1 MLSLSNNTGFSEILS
16 RIESRFSKLYSK
28 KVYVHHYTQF
38 LEESVFRESAQTIGS
53 LNAEYKKLADHQGG
67 ETVHRYKPLF

>member
-16 RIESRFSKLYSK
+16 RIESRFTKLYSK

-38 LEESVFRESAQTIGS
+38 LEESFFKESAATIGD
-53 LNAEYKKLADHQGG
+53 LNAEYKKLMDYQGT
-67 ETVHRYKPLF
+67 EVVHRYRPLF